1 MVRFYRFIKAREL
14 IMKII
19 FTIAAL
25 VSVLA
30 LITIISFLVMDGVP
44 FMFEYG
50 LLDFLTGTEWSA
62 SSGEF
67 GILPMIITSIYATGL
82 SVLVGGTIG
91 LFSAICLYKFF
102 PKKIV
107 GVLMQVINVL
117 AGIPSVIIGLFGL
130 KFIVP
135 FLRDY
140 VSPDRFGYGL
150 LAATIVLSLMI
161 LPTIISVT
169 MDSLESVPKQYYEAA
184 LALGATKE
192 QATFKIMLPAATS
205 GVMTAIVLA
214 MGRAIG
220 ETMAVMMVM
229 GGQDNI
235 PTSLFQSVIS
245 LTYVIASGAGEV
257 TGTVL
262 SAKVATGLVL
272 FAFTLCLTIFA
283 AMIKGRMMSEGKDKK
298 SKKLE
303 EKAKQDKEIADKIS
317 ADNFSGDM
325 QTPKVDMQ
333 KNSGG
338 ES

>member
-14 IMKII
+14 LMKII

-30 LITIISFLVMDGVP
+30 LIIIISFLVMDGVP
-44 FMFEYG
+44 FMLDYGIFE
-50 LLDFLTGTEWSA
+50 FLSGTDWDA
-62 SSGEF
+62 TTDTY
-67 GILPMIITSIYATGL
+67 GILPMILTSIYATGL

-91 LFSAICLYKFF
+91 LFTAICLYKFF

-130 KFIVP
+130 NFIVP

-140 VSPDRFGYGL
+140 ISPDRFGYGL
-150 LAATIVLSLMI
+150 LAATIILSLMI

-192 QATFKIMLPAATS
+192 QATFKIMLPAAVS

-262 SAKVATGLVL
+262 SAKIATGLVL
-272 FAFTLCLTIFA
+272 FVFTLCLTILA

-298 SKKLE
+298 SKILE
-303 EKAKQDKEIADKIS
+303 EKAAHDKEIADKIS
-317 ADNFSGDM
+317 ADNFSSNM
-325 QTPKVDMQ
+325 ENPKAIEQTSV
-333 KNSGG
+333 GG
-338 ES
+338 QS